1 MFVICLAFSSK
12 LGVFFAILIAI
23 LIANKVRLIWYIVE
37 CATEQVEDQ
46 KKGVVAILGVSIA
59 PPALKY
65 ENRKLQSMI
74 LRMVNESLPHR
85 VVAIVRSKQ
94 KTFSHHYR

>member
-1 MFVICLAFSSK
+1 M
-12 LGVFFAILIAI
+12 
-23 LIANKVRLIWYIVE
+23 
-37 CATEQVEDQ
+37 
-46 KKGVVAILGVSIA
+46 GVSLA

-85 VVAIVRSKQ
+85 VVAIVSSGTKA
-94 KTFSHHYR
+94 KTNSHHNDVIMSSQNVFFFANFPVYFLHSIV